1 MSTVLLFVVLASAWP
16 IVDVEPLSGES
27 LRGTLV
33 GLDARG
39 ATLETSKGRIAVE
52 LDRLAGISLAP
63 RSAPVAPAGQPE
75 VWIEL
80 IDGSLVVGTGFTV
93 KDGKASV
100 APLGPEAARCEIS
113 TQDIRWV
120 RFQPQTEAL
129 AAQWQKVLASEART
143 DVLVTRKGDV
153 LDFYQGV
160 AKNVTAEAVEFD
172 LDGETVPARRAKV
185 YAIVYHHPAGRHLP
199 EPLCSVVEASGSQ
212 WSCREVVLR
221 DGRIE
226 GTTPSGV
233 KLARPASALT
243 RIDFSRGKIVYL
255 GDLKPESVEWTPYF
269 GLGKELPVRSEFY
282 GPRVD
287 RSTTGGPLELDGKS
301 YKKGLSAH
309 SKTVLVYRLPDRFRR
324 LAAPVGIDDR
334 VRPRGHVQLVI
345 RGDERVLFDAPVS
358 GSDPPRSID
367 LDVTGVRRIT
377 ILVDFGAEL
386 DLADH
391 LDLCDARL
399 VK

>member
-1 MSTVLLFVVLASAWP
+1 MSTALLVVVLASVQP
-16 IVDVEPLSGES
+16 IVDVEPLSGQS

-33 GLDARG
+33 QLDG
-39 ATLETSKGRIAVE
+39 QGVTLETPKGRVAVE
-52 LDRLAGISLAP
+52 IDRLAGISLAP
-63 RSAPVAPAGQPE
+63 SPTPAAPAAQPE
-75 VWIEL
+75 VWVEL
-80 IDGSLVVGTGFTV
+80 IDGSLIVGTGFTV
-93 KDGKASV
+93 KDGKASL

-113 TQDIRWV
+113 TQDIRSV
-120 RFQPQTEAL
+120 RFQAQSEAL
-129 AAQWQKVLASEART
+129 SAQWEKVLASEART

-160 AKNVTAEAVEFD
+160 AKNVTAEVVEFD
-172 LDGETVPARRAKV
+172 MDGETVPAKRAKV
-185 YAIVYHHPAGRHLP
+185 YAIVYHHPAGRHVP
-199 EPLCSVVEASGSQ
+199 EPLCSVVESSGSR
-212 WSCREVVLR
+212 WSCREVALR
-221 DGRIE
+221 EGRIE

-233 KLARPASALT
+233 KLARPASAVA

-269 GLGKELPVRSEFY
+269 GLGKELPVRAAFY

-301 YKKGLSAH
+301 YKKGLSVH

-324 LAAPVGIDDR
+324 LTATVGIDDR

-345 RGDERVLFDAPVS
+345 RGDDRVLFEAPVS

-377 ILVDFGAEL
+377 ILVDFGADL
-386 DLADH
+386 DIADH